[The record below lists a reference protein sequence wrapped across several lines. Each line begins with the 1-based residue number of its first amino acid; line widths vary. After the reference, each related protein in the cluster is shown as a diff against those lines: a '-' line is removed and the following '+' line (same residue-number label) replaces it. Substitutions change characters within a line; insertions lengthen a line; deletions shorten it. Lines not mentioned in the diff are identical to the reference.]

1 MNDQRDHLM
10 MKQKSYSSIP
20 ISFAPAIAA
29 LVALGFEVEVLD
41 PTDAR
46 IKISIVTELSEDDFH
61 AWVDALPPLI
71 EHDGEVLSWGRAN
84 RMN

>member
-10 MKQKSYSSIP
+10 MEAEILFIDP
-20 ISFAPAIAA
+20 DLDFAPAIAA

-61 AWVDALPPLI
+61 AWVDALP
-71 EHDGEVLSWGRAN
+71 R
-84 RMN
+84 